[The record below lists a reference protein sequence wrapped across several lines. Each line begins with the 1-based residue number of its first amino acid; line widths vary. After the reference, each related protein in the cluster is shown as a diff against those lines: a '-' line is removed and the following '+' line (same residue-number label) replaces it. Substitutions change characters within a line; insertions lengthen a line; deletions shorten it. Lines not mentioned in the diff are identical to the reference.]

1 MYSRHIILLDTP
13 SGNLGYPFV
22 GAAVEHR
29 WAADRYHHNLLAGDI
44 HHRLGSLLG
53 RTVVVVGNVVAVGA
67 HSIRHQGLLGDNLLR
82 HHRNNHYLEVELV
95 DDCTIL
101 IERYLLVR

>member
-1 MYSRHIILLDTP
+1 MYSTHIILLDTP

-29 WAADRYHHNLLAGDI
+29 WAADHYHHNLLAGDI
-44 HHRLGSLLG
+44 HRRLGNLPG

-67 HSIRHQGLLGDNLLR
+67 HSIRHQGLLGDNLLK
-82 HHRNNHYLEVELV
+82 HHHNNHCLEVDLV
-95 DDCTIL
+95 DDCTIS
-101 IERYLLVR
+101 IKRCLLVH